1 MPLEQREGGQSSER
15 RGQRGKDG
23 TLYKSYWALEV
34 LSIPLDVMETIDG
47 LDRIQS
53 LFSQNPSSHSVQTG
67 KAAASGASRELL

>member
-15 RGQRGKDG
+15 GGQRGKDG

-34 LSIPLDVMETIDG
+34 LSIPLDLMETIDG

-53 LFSQNPSSHSVQTG
+53 LFSLCADRQGCSIRSIQGVIIIILES
-67 KAAASGASRELL
+67 